1 MRYLVGFVLVLAL
14 YACGG
19 SESTSAYDYCVNVWC
34 DVYPECDFTVFATSE
49 DTCKSVLCDHLIAR
63 DDVPCDAERLAVLQ
77 CGVANG
83 DCRELVNPYLC
94 REEYDALTHCNFSVS
109 LE

>member
-1 MRYLVGFVLVLAL
+1 MRYLVGFVLMLVL
-14 YACGG
+14 YACGS

-34 DVYPECDFTVFATSE
+34 DVFPECEGASVSTNE
-49 DTCKSVLCDHLIAR
+49 DTCKEVLCDLIAR

-83 DCRELVNPYLC
+83 DCLELFNPYLC
-94 REEYDALTHCNFSVS
+94 REEYDALTRCNFSVS
-109 LE
+109 SE